1 MSLTCRV
8 GLARFIDD
16 GLSAVFQLHAPFV
29 LSPRIV
35 NAGPG
40 TGDPQ
45 KPNAHGMNFGLGNG
59 ALFIG
64 EVQYALNPPPA
75 NPADASSP
83 GLPGT
88 FLPAVRRHTAT

>member
-1 MSLTCRV
+1 
-8 GLARFIDD
+8 
-16 GLSAVFQLHAPFV
+16 
-29 LSPRIV
+29 
-35 NAGPG
+35 
-40 TGDPQ
+40 
-45 KPNAHGMNFGLGNG
+45 MNFGLGNG